1 MIRIVASNL
10 WVAGGPEGLLDDLLE
25 GTPRPAPAP
34 EPARPRQ
41 VAAGPWR
48 RMSRLTRMV
57 VATAAPLL
65 EGRDDLETLPVV
77 WGTTMGELVPVGRF
91 LDRLYREGPAA
102 CSPLAFQ
109 NSVTN
114 APVGHLSIGM
124 GLKGPSETIAAGG
137 ASGLVA
143 LMRGV
148 DLLRLGRA
156 KTVLVVAGD
165 DLNEHTERAWRS
177 FSHDTV
183 LGEAMAAVLLS
194 TEGPGSAVELELG
207 LTPLPG
213 APILARAARLT
224 PHQPVPPPIPGAI
237 APEACLGLVPAGGLA
252 CVAALAQAGRAG
264 SVVDRDG
271 IAPAS
276 SMTLTARVLEAS

>member
-1 MIRIVASNL
+1 MIRVASTSL
-10 WVAGGPEGLLDDLLE
+10 WVSGGPEGLLADLLA

-34 EPARPRQ
+34 EPDRPAR

-65 EGRDDLETLPVV
+65 EGREDLDTLPVI
-77 WGTTMGELVPVGRF
+77 WGNTMGELVPVGRF
-91 LDRLYREGPAA
+91 LDRLYGEGPQA

-124 GLKGPSETIAAGG
+124 GLRGPSETLSAGG
-137 ASGLVA
+137 ASGLAA

-156 KTVLVVAGD
+156 PAVLVVAGD
-165 DLNEHTERAWRS
+165 DLNEHTRRAWD
-177 FSHDTV
+177 HTAEAPA
-183 LGEAMAAVLLS
+183 LGEAMAAVILC
-194 TEGPGSAVELELG
+194 TDGPGPGLELEQG
-207 LTPLPG
+207 LAPLHG
-213 APILARAARLT
+213 APTLARAT
-224 PHQPVPPPIPGAI
+224 PMPDEPTLAPVPGSV
-237 APEACLGLVPAGGLA
+237 APELSLGMVPAGGLA
-252 CVAALAQAGRAG
+252 WVVALVQAGRTG
-264 SVVDRDG
+264 SVVDQDG
-271 IAPAS
+271 PMI
-276 SMTLTARVLEAS
+276 LTARVLESP

>member
-1 MIRIVASNL
+1 MIRVASTSL
-10 WVAGGPEGLLDDLLE
+10 WVSGGPEGLLADLLA

-34 EPARPRQ
+34 EPDRPAR

-65 EGRDDLETLPVV
+65 EGREDLDTLPVI
-77 WGTTMGELVPVGRF
+77 WGNTMGELVPVGRF
-91 LDRLYREGPAA
+91 LDRLYGEGPQA

-124 GLKGPSETIAAGG
+124 GLRGPSETLSAGG
-137 ASGLVA
+137 ASGLTA

-156 KTVLVVAGD
+156 PAVLVVAGD
-165 DLNEHTERAWRS
+165 DLNEHTRRAWD
-177 FSHDTV
+177 HTAEAPA
-183 LGEAMAAVLLS
+183 LGEAMAAVILCTDEPTLAS
-194 TEGPGSAVELELG
+194 VPGSV
-207 LTPLPG
+207 
-213 APILARAARLT
+213 
-224 PHQPVPPPIPGAI
+224 
-237 APEACLGLVPAGGLA
+237 APELSLGMVPAGGLA
-252 CVAALAQAGRAG
+252 WVVALVQAGRTG
-264 SVVDRDG
+264 SVVDQDG
-271 IAPAS
+271 PMI
-276 SMTLTARVLEAS
+276 LTARVLESP